1 MSNVYSPDSLGIKP
15 PTEGFQVGGWY
26 SGRQFWNGTL
36 SEPGAIHPQS
46 NQPGAGQ
53 AVSQEVIAQ
62 TAPENVGYIAQQ
74 RQQAGLSPSP
84 ATGVPAQQPTQQP
97 TPQPTGAPTAG
108 MPGITA
114 PEVIDLP
121 EMYKSL
127 YQGSGIKELEA
138 EYSEKE
144 KAYIEAKGKINDN
157 PFLSEATRVGRVA
170 KLETLFAERTANL
183 RGDIATKKA
192 DIETQLN
199 LEAKQF
205 DIESEVAQQ
214 ALSRFNTLLGL
225 GALDN
230 ASGEDIAAITRTTGI
245 SSSMIYSAI
254 KANKAKNV
262 QTSVSTWSDGTN
274 DYFVTVDQNG
284 NIVNRQLI
292 GPTAKTERVG
302 TQTERYQAEIRQAA
316 IADARGGLNSEDF
329 ARKYSGSLEDWDLMN
344 IYNQNSPYGPMEE
357 SPERF
362 KEWTGGKEEEGGE
375 IAQWEA
381 KQAVQ
386 QEVHNAMMMGASDE
400 EIENYIRSQ
409 GFNSYDFDY

>member
-1 MSNVYSPDSLGIKP
+1 MIINGVTIPDNP
-15 PTEGFQVGGWY
+15 QTGGWY
-26 SGRQFWNGTL
+26 SGRQAWQDPSGSWTL
-36 SEPGAIHPQS
+36 SEPGQINPLS

-84 ATGVPAQQPTQQP
+84 TTGVPAQQPTQQP

-254 KANKAKNV
+254 ESNKKKSVNTQVITSTAENGEMFAVVINSNTGEIVKKTSLGVIGNV
-262 QTSVSTWSDGTN
+262 QTGGTTSATKNTESQFLTEAKSTEGKSVEGTWWGQFPQLVVRYAPYMTLEKIYSLYLQSELGQMYGTPTEN
-274 DYFVTVDQNG
+274 PKEIKELYDY
-284 NIVNRQLI
+284 
-292 GPTAKTERVG
+292 AK
-302 TQTERYQAEIRQAA
+302 
-316 IADARGGLNSEDF
+316 S
-329 ARKYSGSLEDWDLMN
+329 
-344 IYNQNSPYGPMEE
+344 
-357 SPERF
+357 
-362 KEWTGGKEEEGGE
+362 GKEPEEE
-375 IAQWEA
+375 
-381 KQAVQ
+381 
-386 QEVHNAMMMGASDE
+386 
-400 EIENYIRSQ
+400 
-409 GFNSYDFDY
+409 